1 MMHSALLG
9 WTELVSLL
17 ALATYLGTMIYCGR
31 MRQRHGI
38 KAPATAG
45 HPAFERAFRI
55 QQNTLEQLVVFLP
68 ALWLFSALV
77 NPLVG
82 AALGA
87 LWVVGRV
94 IYAISYARDPDK
106 RGPGFGIAGFAMI
119 VLLVGALVQ
128 ALINLPILLR
138 A

>member
-1 MMHSALLG
+1 MRSALLG

-17 ALATYLGTMIYCGR
+17 ALITYLGTMIHCGR
-31 MRQRHGI
+31 MRVRHAI
-38 KAPATAG
+38 KAPAVTG

-55 QQNTLEQLVVFLP
+55 QQNTMEQLVVFLP
-68 ALWLFSALV
+68 ALWLFSILV

-94 IYAISYARDPDK
+94 IYAIGYARDPDK

-128 ALINLPILLR
+128 ALIDLPILLR
-138 A
+138 G

>member
-1 MMHSALLG
+1 MMRSVLFG
-9 WTELVSLL
+9 WTELVTLL
-17 ALATYLGTMIYCGR
+17 ALVTYIGTMIHCGR
-31 MRQRHGI
+31 LRARHGI
-38 KAPATAG
+38 KAPATTG

-55 QQNTLEQLVVFLP
+55 QQNTMEQLVVFLP
-68 ALWLFSALV
+68 ALWLFSSMV
-77 NPLVG
+77 NPLIG

-94 IYAISYARDPDK
+94 IYAIGYARDPDK
-106 RGPGFGIAGFAMI
+106 RGLGFGIAGFALI